1 MFTSKLNSFFSV
13 FCRVKDIGIWY
24 SILDAIGKLSVFT
37 SSMIISFT
45 TDIVPQLVYFV
56 QNGNLV
62 DYFDS
67 TMSIYEIKPEDLY
80 PPNNATNCL

>member
-1 MFTSKLNSFFSV
+1 
-13 FCRVKDIGIWY
+13 
-24 SILDAIGKLSVFT
+24 
-37 SSMIISFT
+37 MIISFT